1 MGIAEK
7 GRPEKGAP
15 GRRFWNG
22 EDGSLSRGMVVQGG
36 GQQDHARSQEPDW
49 TRHMPPGREKAG
61 SSVPQGQGVLG
72 EEPAVPQG
80 EQLGKGE
87 ELEQEGQGHP
97 QVDEPGAQAAQQPAA
112 AQGKDQS
119 WYQGYGGGKEQT
131 APAVPPKHAGI
142 KRQRT
147 AAGRRGTGGRCRSVL
162 PPSRAR
168 AYCQGRT
175 GVAAV
180 RTAARRSA
188 PEVKKVRK
196 NSTPIHS
203 RGAGG

>member
-7 GRPEKGAP
+7 GTPRKRAPP

-22 EDGSLSRGMVVQGG
+22 EDGSLSRGMAVQGG
-36 GQQDHARSQEPDW
+36 GQQDHARSQEPGLDQA
-49 TRHMPPGREKAG
+49 HAPGQGKSR
-61 SSVPQGQGVLG
+61 VQCPQGQGVLG

-142 KRQRT
+142 KDSGQQQDGEGLEDG
-147 AAGRRGTGGRCRSVL
+147 AGQCRPQPGQSVL
-162 PPSRAR
+162 PGP
-168 AYCQGRT
+168 
-175 GVAAV
+175 
-180 RTAARRSA
+180 
-188 PEVKKVRK
+188 
-196 NSTPIHS
+196 H
-203 RGAGG
+203 RGGGGEDCGPPLRP